1 MATGKSG
8 TFELTGNRGITMEIS
23 WAETYDVA
31 TNKSTVSIT
40 RIRVKSSSYYT
51 TYYLNG
57 TIKINGTTAI
67 TMDSKLG
74 THNVYTQTLNTYYN
88 VLLGET
94 GAIATGSV
102 SGISHNNDGTK
113 SVDIVVD
120 ITGYTAGGGAGNGWN
135 VSATK
140 SVDLYDIPRVSE
152 PTVSASSVKM
162 GSAVTINTNRKADS
176 LTHTLTYSFGGSTG
190 TIATGVGDS
199 YQWTVP
205 DLASKISGATSGK
218 CTITCQTYA
227 GGTLVGSSSVDVV
240 LTVPAAS
247 VPTVSLATVQM
258 GKSVQISANRK
269 SSAFIHEI
277 SYTIGS
283 KTEVI
288 SGTVGTSVAWTPHKD
303 LAAYTGNKTSATCTI
318 TCKTY
323 NGSAL
328 VGTKTV
334 SLTLNVP
341 DATILTLDKTS
352 VDMGKTLTI
361 GTPGETAAYT
371 HDLTYY
377 IAGVDGTIA
386 TNVSTGHTWSIP
398 IALAAKIPEDTSAE
412 VTVICTTKFKGSTSV
427 VGTSSAKFTATVPKD
442 ETTLPKVKMS
452 LACVSELP
460 SKFAGIYVVGK
471 TKVKATYEASSDCS
485 TIDSYTTTFPGVVG
499 YGNPYTSPLLSNA
512 GQVTITGRV
521 EDKRGYYTTV
531 TDSITVEPYSRPRV
545 LPGEGQNSIICTRC
559 KSDGTPDA
567 SGTWL
572 LIQIGR
578 KYSPVGNKNTC
589 KLSYRHKPDTAAD
602 YSAPIELLAASADS
616 DYVSVKLQNI
626 VPSTTT
632 AYSIQLIAEDDIGE
646 KDTVTVTIP
655 TAFVTAHAPEGG
667 HGLTVGGYHDESKY
681 DWFVCNFDA
690 EFKGKVHGL
699 YESGET
705 DGWTWR
711 KYSDGIAECWRRASQ
726 VVDITNG
733 PKNYMYYGA
742 CQDVSFPFTFKAV
755 PVCHTSVECNNIL
768 MVGSYGVASTTKPAA
783 ICVFKPEDANPE
795 ESLTVVYHAIGRWK

>member
-1 MATGKSG
+1 MASGRSG
-8 TFELTGNRGITMEIS
+8 TFELAGNKGITMEIS
-23 WAETYDVA
+23 WAETYDIA

-40 RIRVKSSSYYT
+40 KIRVKSSSYYT

-74 THNVYTQTLNTYYN
+74 IHNVYTQTLNTYYN

-94 GAIATGSV
+94 GEIATGSV

-113 SVDIVVD
+113 SVDIVVN
-120 ITGYTAGGGAGNGWN
+120 ITGYTTSGGAGNGWN

-162 GSAVTINTNRKADS
+162 GSAVTITTNRKADS

-190 TIATGVGDS
+190 TIATGVGAS

-218 CTITCQTYA
+218 CTITCQTYS
-227 GGTLVGSSSVDVV
+227 GSTLIGSKSVDIV
-240 LTVPAAS
+240 LSVPAAS

-258 GKSVQISANRK
+258 GKSVQINTNRK
-269 SSAFIHEI
+269 SSAFTHEI
-277 SYTIGS
+277 TYTIGS

-288 SGTVGTSVAWTPHKD
+288 SGSVGTSIAWTPHKD
-303 LAAYTGNKTSATCTI
+303 LAAYTGNKKSATCTI

-328 VGTKTV
+328 VGTNTV

-341 DATILTLDKTS
+341 NATVLTLDKTS
-352 VDMGKTLTI
+352 VAMGKTLTI
-361 GTPGETAAYT
+361 GTPGETTAYI

-377 IAGVDGTIA
+377 IAGLDGPIA
-386 TNVSTGHTWSIP
+386 TDVSTGHTWSIP
-398 IALAAKIPEDTSAE
+398 VTLAAKIPEETSAE
-412 VTVICTTKFKGSTSV
+412 VTVICTTRFKGSTAV
-427 VGTSSAKFTATVPKD
+427 VGTSTATFTATVPKD
-442 ETTLPKVKMS
+442 ETTQPKVKMS
-452 LACVSELP
+452 LECVSDLP
-460 SKFAGIYVVGK
+460 SKFAGVYVAGK
-471 TKVKATYEASSDCS
+471 TKVKATYEASTDCS
-485 TIDSYTTTFPGVVG
+485 IIDSYTTTFPGVVG

-531 TDSITVEPYSRPRV
+531 TDSITVEPYSRPRI

-559 KSDGTPDA
+559 DSNGKADA

-572 LIQIGR
+572 LIEIGR
-578 KYSPVGNKNTC
+578 KFSPVGNKNTC
-589 KLSYRHKPDTAAD
+589 KLSYRHKTDVAED
-602 YSAPIELLAASADS
+602 YSDPIELLAAGASS
-616 DYVSVKLQNI
+616 DYVSVRLQNI

-632 AYSIQLIAEDDIGE
+632 AYMIQLIAEDDIGE
-646 KDTVTVTIP
+646 TDIVTVLIP

-667 HGLTVGGYHDESKY
+667 HGLTVGGYHDPSKY
-681 DWFVCNFDA
+681 DWFVCMFDA
-690 EFKGKVHGL
+690 EFKGEVRGL
-699 YESGET
+699 YESGVT
-705 DGWTWR
+705 DGWSWR
-711 KYSDGIAECWRRASQ
+711 KYSDGIAECWRRVSQ

-733 PKNYMYYGA
+733 PKNYMYYGV

-768 MVGSYGVASTTKPAA
+768 MAGSYGIASTTKPAK
-783 ICVFKPEDANPE
+783 ICVFKPQDANPE
-795 ESLTVVYHAIGRWK
+795 EELTVVYHAIGRWK

>member
-1 MATGKSG
+1 
-8 TFELTGNRGITMEIS
+8 MEIS

-40 RIRVKSSSYYT
+40 KIRVKSSSWMT
-51 TYYLNG
+51 SYYLNG

-67 TMDSKLG
+67 TMDSTLG

-113 SVDIVVD
+113 SVDIVVN
-120 ITGYTAGGGAGNGWN
+120 ITGYTTSGGAGNGWN

-140 SVDLYDIPRVSE
+140 SVDLYNIPRVSA

-162 GSAVTINTNRKADS
+162 GNAVTIYTNRKATS

-205 DLASKISGATSGK
+205 DLASKISGTTSGK

-227 GGTLVGSSSVDVV
+227 GGTPVGSSSVEIV
-240 LTVPAAS
+240 LTVPAES

-258 GKSVQISANRK
+258 GRGLVIYTNRK
-269 SSAFIHEI
+269 STAFTHEI
-277 SYTIGS
+277 IYTIGS

-288 SGTVGTSVAWTPHKD
+288 SSSVGTSTAWTPHKD
-303 LAAYTGNKTSATCTI
+303 LAAYTGNKKSATCTI

-328 VGTKTV
+328 VGTQTV

-341 DATILTLDKTS
+341 AATVLTLDKTS
-352 VDMGKTLTI
+352 VAMGKTLTI
-361 GTPGETAAYT
+361 GTPGETTAYT

-377 IAGVDGTIA
+377 IAGVDGPIA
-386 TNVSTGHTWSIP
+386 TDVSTGHTWDIP
-398 IALAAKIPEDTSAE
+398 ITLAKNIPEETSAE
-412 VTVICTTKFKGSTSV
+412 VTVICTTRFKGSTSV
-427 VGTSSAKFTATVPKD
+427 VGTSSAKFTATVPNNE
-442 ETTLPKVKMS
+442 ETRPKVKMS
-452 LACVSELP
+452 LECISDLP

-471 TKVKATYEASSDCS
+471 TKVKATYEASSDYS

-499 YGNPYTSPLLSNA
+499 YANPYTSPLLSNA
-512 GQVTITGRV
+512 GQVTITGMV
-521 EDKRGYYTTV
+521 EDKRGYSTTV
-531 TDSITVEPYSRPRV
+531 TDTITVEPYSRPRII
-545 LPGEGQNSIICTRC
+545 PGEGQNNIICKRC
-559 KSDGTPDA
+559 NSNGDEDPGGA
-567 SGTWL
+567 YL
-572 LIQIGR
+572 LIKIGR
-578 KYSPVGNKNTC
+578 KYSQVGSKNLC
-589 KLSYRHKPDTAAD
+589 KLSYRHKTDAAGED
-602 YSAPIELLAASADS
+602 AYSDPIELLAASAAS
-616 DYVSVKLQNI
+616 DYVSKVIANV
-626 VPSTTT
+626 VPSNTT
-632 AYSIQLIAEDDIGE
+632 AYTIQLIAEDDIGE
-646 KDTVTVTIP
+646 KDTVTVIIP
-655 TAFVTAHAPEGG
+655 TAFVTVHLAEGG
-667 HGLTVGGYHDESKY
+667 HGITFGGFHDPSKIN
-681 DWFVCNFDA
+681 WFISYFDA
-690 EFKGKVHGL
+690 EFKGEVHGI
-699 YESGET
+699 YDSGET
-705 DGWTWR
+705 DGWSWR
-711 KYSDGIAECWRRASQ
+711 KYSDGIAECWRRVSQ

-768 MVGSYGVASTTKPAA
+768 MVGSYGMASTTKPAK

-795 ESLTVVYHAIGRWK
+795 EDLTVVYHAIGRWK

>member
-8 TFELTGNRGITMEIS
+8 RIEVTGTKGVTVRIN
-23 WAETYDVA
+23 WAETYDVE
-31 TNKSTVSIT
+31 TNKSNVSI
-40 RIRVKSSSYYT
+40 SSIKVTSSWYYGAP
-51 TYYLNG
+51 YYLYG
-57 TIKINGTTAI
+57 WVKINGTQVI
-67 TMDSKLG
+67 TMNSQIP
-74 THNVYTQTLNTYYN
+74 THVVTVPALNEYAT
-88 VLLGET
+88 VSGEM
-94 GAIATGSV
+94 GSV
-102 SGISHNNDGTK
+102 SGIAHNNDGTK
-113 SVDIVVD
+113 SINISFD
-120 ITGYTAGGGAGNGWN
+120 ITGYTYDGKYGSGWN

-140 SVDLYDIPRVSE
+140 SVDLYDIPRVSKA
-152 PTVSASSVKM
+152 TVSESSVKM
-162 GSAVTINTNRKADS
+162 GNVLTINTNRKADS

-190 TIATGVGDS
+190 TIATGVEDS

-205 DLASKISGATSGK
+205 DLAGKISGSKSGK

-227 GGTLVGSSSVDVV
+227 GKTLVGSSSVDVV

-247 VPTVSLATVQM
+247 VPTVSLETVQM
-258 GKSVQISANRK
+258 GKSVKISTNRK
-269 SSAFIHEI
+269 SSAFTHEI

-283 KTEVI
+283 KTEEI
-288 SGTVGTSVAWTPHKD
+288 SESVGTSVTWTPHKD
-303 LAAYTGNKTSATCTI
+303 LAAYTGNKKSATCTI

-328 VGTKTV
+328 VGTNTV

-341 DATILTLDKTS
+341 NATVLTLDKTS
-352 VDMGKTLTI
+352 VAMGKTLTI
-361 GTPGETAAYT
+361 GTPGETTAYT

-386 TNVSTGHTWSIP
+386 EDVSTGHTWSIP
-398 IALAAKIPEDTSAE
+398 IALAAKIPEETSAE

-442 ETTLPKVKMS
+442 ETTQPKVKMS
-452 LACVSELP
+452 LECVSDLP

-471 TKVKATYEASSDCS
+471 TKVKATYEASSDYS
-485 TIDSYTTTFPGVVG
+485 TIDSYTTTLLGVIG

-512 GQVTITGRV
+512 GQIAIAGRV
-521 EDKRGYYTTV
+521 EDKRGYSTEV
-531 TDSITVEPYSRPRV
+531 TDTITVEPYSRPRII
-545 LPGEGQNSIICTRC
+545 PSEGQNNIICKRC
-559 KSDGTPDA
+559 NSNGDEDPGGA
-567 SGTWL
+567 YL
-572 LIQIGR
+572 LIKIGR
-578 KYSPVGNKNTC
+578 KYSPVGSKNLC
-589 KLSYRHKPDTAAD
+589 KLSYRHKTDAAGED
-602 YSAPIELLAASADS
+602 AYSEPIELLAASAAS
-616 DYVSVKLQNI
+616 DYVSKVIANV
-626 VPSTTT
+626 VPSNTT

-646 KDTVTVTIP
+646 KDTVTVVVP

-667 HGLTVGGYHDESKY
+667 HGITFGGYHDESKY
-681 DWFVCNFDA
+681 DWFVCYFDA
-690 EFKGKVHGL
+690 EFKGEVHGI
-699 YESGET
+699 YDSGVT

-711 KYSDGIAECWRRASQ
+711 KYSDGIAECWRRVSQ

-768 MVGSYGVASTTKPAA
+768 MVGSYGMASTTKPAQ

-795 ESLTVVYHAIGRWK
+795 EDLTVVYHAIGRWK